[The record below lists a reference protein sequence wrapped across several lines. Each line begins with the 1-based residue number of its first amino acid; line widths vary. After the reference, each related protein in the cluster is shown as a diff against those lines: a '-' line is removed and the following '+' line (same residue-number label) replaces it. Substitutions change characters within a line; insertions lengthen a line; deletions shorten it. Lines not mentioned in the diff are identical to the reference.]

1 MSVKIML
8 IYNSFYSK
16 LNIIKIGNMIMKTKI
31 SIILVIV
38 FSASTIFASEA
49 KIVAKTANLADQS
62 IKKSNINLT
71 VESNTD
77 IYGVQFDIK
86 YNPQELNLSESGIM
100 SNVSGIK
107 VYSRVKEEG
116 IARVL
121 MFSMSGDKIL
131 DVNTANIADILD
143 IDFKP
148 ADMFNGTSKVELI
161 DVILAGKGGEEVSVS
176 SAAFDVTFYTPQQ
189 TSLKKNYPNPF
200 NPSTTIDYQLSDA
213 GMVSM
218 IVYDLKGAAV
228 KILVN
233 EVQEADYHNV
243 VWNGFNENGQSV
255 ASGRYILKMT
265 APGYAETITMTLLK

>member
-1 MSVKIML
+1 
-8 IYNSFYSK
+8 
-16 LNIIKIGNMIMKTKI
+16 MKTKRN
-31 SIILVIV
+31 IILAIV
-38 FSASTIFASEA
+38 FGASIIFASEA

-71 VESNTD
+71 VESTTD

-131 DVNTANIADILD
+131 DVNTDNIADILD
-143 IDFKP
+143 IDFQSV
-148 ADMFNGTSKVELI
+148 DMFNGISKVELI

-176 SAAFDVTFYTPQQ
+176 SAAFDVAFYTPQQ
-189 TSLKKNYPNPF
+189 TSLTKNYPNPF

-218 IVYDLKGAAV
+218 IIYDLKGAVV
-228 KILVN
+228 KTLVN
-233 EVQEADYHNV
+233 EVQETDYHNV
-243 VWNGFNENGQSV
+243 VWNGLNENGQSV

-265 APGYAETITMTLLK
+265 APGYTETITMTLLK

>member
-1 MSVKIML
+1 
-8 IYNSFYSK
+8 
-16 LNIIKIGNMIMKTKI
+16 MKTKTN
-31 SIILVIV
+31 IILAIV
-38 FSASTIFASEA
+38 FGISNIFASEA

-62 IKKSNINLT
+62 IKKSNINLS

-86 YNPQELNLSESGIM
+86 YNPQELNLSESGII

-107 VYSRVKEEG
+107 VYSRVKEAG

-131 DVNTANIADILD
+131 DVNTANIAGILD
-143 IDFKP
+143 IDFQP
-148 ADMFNGTSKVELI
+148 ADMFNGISKVELI
-161 DVILAGKGGEEVSVS
+161 DVILAGQGGEEVSVS
-176 SAAFDVTFYTPQQ
+176 SAAFDVAFYTPQQ
-189 TSLKKNYPNPF
+189 TSLTKNYPNPF

-218 IVYDLKGAAV
+218 IVYDLKGATV
-228 KILVN
+228 KTLVN

-243 VWNGFNENGQSV
+243 VWNGLNESGQSV

-265 APGYAETITMTLLK
+265 APGYTETITMTLLK

>member
-1 MSVKIML
+1 
-8 IYNSFYSK
+8 
-16 LNIIKIGNMIMKTKI
+16 MKTKTN
-31 SIILVIV
+31 IILAIV
-38 FSASTIFASEA
+38 FGVSNIFASEA
-49 KIVAKTANLADQS
+49 KIVAKTANLADLN

-86 YNPQELNLSESGIM
+86 YNPKELNLSESGII

-121 MFSMSGDKIL
+121 MFSMSGEKIL

-143 IDFKP
+143 IDFQP
-148 ADMFNGTSKVELI
+148 ADVFYGTSKVELI
-161 DVILAGKGGEEVSVS
+161 DVILAGKGGEEVSVT
-176 SAAFDVTFYTPQQ
+176 SAAFDVAFHTPQQ
-189 TSLKKNYPNPF
+189 TSLTKNYPNPF

-218 IVYDLKGAAV
+218 IVYDLKGATV
-228 KILVN
+228 KTLVN

-243 VWNGFNENGQSV
+243 VWNGLNENGQSV

-265 APGYAETITMTLLK
+265 APGYVETITMTFLK

>member
-1 MSVKIML
+1 
-8 IYNSFYSK
+8 
-16 LNIIKIGNMIMKTKI
+16 MKTKI
-31 SIILVIV
+31 NIILAIV
-38 FSASTIFASEA
+38 FGVSNIFASEA

-131 DVNTANIADILD
+131 DINTANIADILD
-143 IDFKP
+143 IDFQP

-176 SAAFDVTFYTPQQ
+176 SAAFDVAFYTPQQ
-189 TSLKKNYPNPF
+189 TSLTKNYPNPF

-218 IVYDLKGAAV
+218 IVYDIKGAAV
-228 KILVN
+228 KTLVN
-233 EVQEADYHNV
+233 EVQEADYHNL
-243 VWNGFNENGQSV
+243 VWNGLNENGQSV